1 MIIGV
6 PKEIKEQ
13 ERRIA
18 LVPSA
23 AELLTKRGHNV
34 VVEKNAGIGSGYSD
48 EEYKK
53 AGAEMVDLAKDVFS
67 RADLIV
73 KVKEPLAPEFPLL
86 RKGQILFTYLH
97 LAASK
102 PLTDA
107 LLKSG
112 VIGVAYETIQIGN
125 RLPLLEPMSEI
136 AGRMSVVMGAYFL
149 AKHNGGSG
157 VLLGGVPGVL
167 PGRVVVIGGGTAG
180 VNAARMATGL
190 GADVTILEVDLERM
204 RFLDITMDNAHTLYS
219 SEAHLHE
226 LMATTDLLIGAV
238 LVPGAKAPKLIT
250 RAMLRKMKPG
260 SVVVDIA
267 IDQGGCAETSR
278 PTTHLDPV
286 YIEEGVT
293 HYCVANMPAAYAR
306 TATQALTNITSRY
319 VELLADRGLEGACN
333 KQPALLGGMNT
344 RDGILTIQAVAEAHG
359 LPYTPTFSSEALGS
373 LGG

>member
-1 MIIGV
+1 MIIGL

-13 ERRIA
+13 EQRVA

-23 AELLTKRGHNV
+23 VEQLKRRGHSV
-34 VVEKNAGIGSGYSD
+34 LVERNAGDGSGYPD
-48 EEYKK
+48 NEYAK
-53 AGAEMVDLAKDVFS
+53 AGAEIVDRAKDVFT
-67 RADLIV
+67 RAEMIV
-73 KVKEPLAPEFPLL
+73 KVKEPLKVEFSLL

-102 PLTDA
+102 PLTEA
-107 LLKSG
+107 LLESG
-112 VIGVAYETIQIGN
+112 VTGVAYETIQVGN

-204 RFLDITMDNAHTLYS
+204 RFLDITMGSAHTLYS
-219 SEAHLHE
+219 SESHLQE
-226 LMATTDLLIGAV
+226 LMPNVDLLIGAV
-238 LVPGAKAPKLIT
+238 LVPGARAPKLIT
-250 RAMLRKMKPG
+250 RAMLRKMKAG
-260 SVVVDIA
+260 SVLVDIA

-278 PTTHLDPV
+278 PTTHLDPTYV
-286 YIEEGVT
+286 EEGVT

-306 TATQALTNITSRY
+306 TATQALTNITYRY
-319 VELLADRGLEGACN
+319 VELLADFGLEEACK
-333 KQPALLGGMNT
+333 KQAALIGGINT
-344 RDGILTIQAVAEAHG
+344 RDGKLTCLAVAEAHG
-359 LPYTPTFSSEALGS
+359 MKYEPPF
-373 LGG
+373 